1 MTNSKRQTMI
11 EVAYDLVSKVHSD
24 ICNNSS
30 RKETDDITEETM
42 EILRRL
48 IMLSKKLERMT

>member
-1 MTNSKRQTMI
+1 MI

-48 IMLSKKLERMT
+48 IMLSKKLERML